1 MRPNNGV
8 QRTLHKVSGPL
19 TPDVRLRDNMKT
31 IIVPLL
37 ASILFTGCASTRN
50 LSGPEAILKE
60 AAKSR
65 WYSEEKLKDK
75 AQSYIQSQQIDFNTE
90 AAQHC
95 TVITTPSK
103 GRLFAM
109 VQYSSEVAQP
119 YCTLFF
125 DKQGKV
131 IDCKTGI
138 MGHVTPTIEI
148 PELKETWDPK
158 LKRKVLRFESE
169 NPKSDLIILR

>member
-1 MRPNNGV
+1 
-8 QRTLHKVSGPL
+8 
-19 TPDVRLRDNMKT
+19 MKT

-37 ASILFTGCASTRN
+37 ASILFTGCASISN
-50 LSGPEAILKE
+50 LSDPEAIYKE

-65 WYSEEKLKDK
+65 WYSDEKLKDK
-75 AQSYIQSQQIDFNTE
+75 AQSYIQRQQIDFNTE
-90 AAQHC
+90 AAQYC

-109 VQYSSEVAQP
+109 VQYSSDVAQP

-125 DKQGKV
+125 NKQGKV

-138 MGHVTPTIEI
+138 MGHVTPVIEMTGWR
-148 PELKETWDPK
+148 EVWDPT
-158 LKRKVLRFESE
+158 LKRNVWETETIKHEPGISF
-169 NPKSDLIILR
+169 